1 MELTVAEIL
10 ESLYTR
16 PPAEL
21 ISAAQAAAAAGD
33 VPDWVIALAG
43 ANPEEWEDALYWIN
57 YELEQEGMF
66 DD

>member
-21 ISAAQAAAAAGD
+21 IEAARQAAAAGD
-33 VPDWVIALAG
+33 VPDWVMMLAG
-43 ANPEEWEDALYWIN
+43 ANPEAWDDVMAWVE
-57 YELEQEGMF
+57 YELQEGING
-66 DD
+66 